1 MNKPA
6 LTAALALAV
15 ALTLT
20 ACEEKSGNM
29 LKDPRDGKKYRTVKI
44 GEQVWMAEN
53 LNYKTSNSWCYDD
66 DESNCDKYGRLY
78 DWETAK
84 VACPS
89 GWHLPFRG
97 EWGALAIAA
106 GGIGK
111 YGGDSSTAG
120 TKLKS
125 KSGWSDYDGKNG
137 NGTDEFGF
145 SALPGGLR
153 FADDNS
159 FALVGYDGSW
169 WTATDASQERN
180 GDVYRRSMTSVSAY
194 YERVEESP
202 YGNKGNG
209 YSVRCVQGAVEEASV
224 ADAKIREAEAAKRE
238 AETCPNIRK
247 IPAGYQL
254 YIPDG
259 SIVGDIPGEVHGD
272 LNGDGLEDC
281 VLLIRSTDQS
291 NIDND
296 DPHAPDKNP
305 LGIMIFFNTGNGYR
319 LVFENRDGI
328 PPPEYDSQMMHD
340 YSVEI
345 KNGKLYISERGRY
358 GGEKYTFRYKNS
370 EFELIGF
377 DSYSE
382 KFVSHIT
389 EKEVS
394 INFLTKK
401 RLTKVNVS
409 EDDENEDKA
418 VFKETWDVIK
428 MDNPP
433 KLLKS
438 GDFVKMNVD

>member
-1 MNKPA
+1 MKLFSTNNITVS
-6 LTAALALAV
+6 LLVTLLVLA
-15 ALTLT
+15 
-20 ACEEKSGNM
+20 ACEEKSES
-29 LKDPRDGKKYRTVKI
+29 KTCSDSFTDSRDGKKYCTVKI

-53 LNYKTSNSWCYDD
+53 LNYKPSSGNSWCYDNK
-66 DESNCDKYGRLY
+66 ESNCNKYGRLY
-78 DWETAK
+78 DLYDGYIPKK
-84 VACPS
+84 VCPS
-89 GWHLPFRG
+89 GWHLPTVE
-97 EWGALAIAA
+97 EWDALMNFA
-106 GGIGK
+106 GGYEVAEK
-111 YGGDSSTAG
+111 
-120 TKLKS
+120 KLKA
-125 KSGWSDYDGKNG
+125 KSGWDNG
-137 NGTDEFGF
+137 NGTDDFGF
-145 SALPGGLR
+145 SALPGGHRLQLPGNGG
-153 FADDNS
+153 FWWQEDNS
-159 FALVGYDGSW
+159 NDGKPNNVMVIGKDECNIDDCLDNS
-169 WTATDASQERN
+169 N
-180 GDVYRRSMTSVSAY
+180 GFSI
-194 YERVEESP
+194 
-202 YGNKGNG
+202 
-209 YSVRCVQGAVEEASV
+209 RCVQGVVEEVAA
-224 ADAKIREAEAAKRE
+224 ADAKS
-238 AETCPNIRK
+238 K

-281 VLLIRSTDQS
+281 VLLIRSTDKS
-291 NIDND
+291 MIDND
-296 DPHAPDKNP
+296 DPHAPNKNP

-377 DSYSE
+377 DSYTE
-382 KFVSHIT
+382 RFVSHIT

-401 RLTKVNVS
+401 RLTKINVN
-409 EDDENEDKA
+409 EDSENEEQA

-438 GDFVKMNVD
+438 GGFVKMNVD